1 MRTHLGDYC
10 CRCLQHEN
18 CDIAC
23 RYRYKLD
30 AFNLKSDL
38 ADGHF
43 TADGGFEWRKKE
55 RETDSWV
62 ASLAD
67 NDIATVRQPP
77 LTEEEDGVELS
88 LAEVIGQLVALLPND
103 ATTPAAFM
111 RSLKEGNS
119 T

>member
-1 MRTHLGDYC
+1 MGDYC
-10 CRCLQHEN
+10 CSYLQHEN
-18 CDIAC
+18 CDVAC

-67 NDIATVRQPP
+67 NDIATVKQAPSAA
-77 LTEEEDGVELS
+77 EDDDGAELS
-88 LAEVIGQLVALLPND
+88 LAEAVEQLVALLPND
-103 ATTPAAFM
+103 STTPAAFM
-111 RSLKEGNS
+111 RNLKEGS
-119 T
+119 TT